1 MGALKTYYS
10 EEIRCFM
17 RLHQRAVTHFDISEL
32 FGKAYLKVQ
41 SGERAVK
48 GFRMTGIYPCRRDVF
63 TEEDFIAASQ
73 VLNTV
78 EHQTGKNAV
87 NKETSTQN
95 QVKMV
100 VLPEDIIPIPLLK
113 KTQGIYSRRKHFVRL
128 WLHTNL
134 IPIIIQQAVT
144 ARCLKPAY

>member
-1 MGALKTYYS
+1 M
-10 EEIRCFM
+10 
-17 RLHQRAVTHFDISEL
+17 
-32 FGKAYLKVQ
+32 
-41 SGERAVK
+41 
-48 GFRMTGIYPCRRDVF
+48 F

-128 WLHTNL
+128 WL
-134 IPIIIQQAVT
+134 
-144 ARCLKPAY
+144 